1 MNNYTEVFGNLITL
15 AKDGE
20 FDVIAHGCNCMC
32 TMGAGLAPHMASA
45 FGCDLFKLENTQY
58 RGDINKLGQIDGVLV
73 SRADMK
79 RGVFVLNA
87 YTQYKYGRN
96 HADGDAVPV
105 DYDAITLCMRK
116 INHNFKGMHIGLPMI
131 GAGLAGGDWEKIKQ
145 IIKREL
151 KDCIV
156 TIVILK
162 K

>member
-1 MNNYTEVFGNLITL
+1 
-15 AKDGE
+15 
-20 FDVIAHGCNCMC
+20 
-32 TMGAGLAPHMASA
+32 
-45 FGCDLFKLENTQY
+45 
-58 RGDINKLGQIDGVLV
+58 
-73 SRADMK
+73 
-79 RGVFVLNA
+79 VLNA